1 MADDIKSMNL
11 YERLAMI
18 RKNVEVV
25 QKNKAGFGYTYVTD
39 DELFAK
45 ITGAMTKYHVTLIP
59 TVVPGTSE
67 VLPYKYDKV
76 NKKTKELEP
85 QNEIL
90 VKAEMLYRW
99 VNNDDPNESIEVP
112 WILVG
117 QQADASQ
124 AFGSG
129 LTYSMRYFILKY
141 FDVATPDDD
150 PDNWRSKQ
158 REAEAA
164 EERAVAQELI
174 AQFDADFRA
183 WLASHPDKRE
193 DAIAFFK
200 GFEKNGNYKNIS
212 DPRLA
217 AKMRSE
223 FDAKFNTSTE
233 E

>member
-1 MADDIKSMNL
+1 MADDVKSMNL
-11 YERLAMI
+11 FERLAMI

-45 ITGAMTKYHVTLIP
+45 ITGAMTKYHVSLIP
-59 TVVPGTSE
+59 TVVPGTAE
-67 VLPYKYDKV
+67 VTPYKYDKI
-76 NKKTKELEP
+76 NKKTKEIEP

-90 VKAEMLYRW
+90 VKAEMTYRW
-99 VNNDDPNESIEVP
+99 VNNDEPADFIEIP

-141 FDVATPDDD
+141 FAVATPEDD

-164 EERAVAQELI
+164 EEKALARSIMVE
-174 AQFDADFRA
+174 FDTEFRG
-183 WLASHPDKRE
+183 WLASNPDKRDE
-193 DAIAFFK
+193 AIAFFK
-200 GFEKNGNYKNIS
+200 GFEKSGNYMNIA

-217 AKMRSE
+217 AKLRTDFAE
-223 FDAKFNTSTE
+223 KFYDTTE

>member
-1 MADDIKSMNL
+1 MADDVKSMNL
-11 YERLAMI
+11 YERLALI

-67 VLPYKYDKV
+67 VIPYKYDKV

-90 VKAEMLYRW
+90 VKAEMCYRW
-99 VNNDDPNESIEVP
+99 INNDNPNESIEVP

-158 REAEAA
+158 KEAEAA
-164 EERAVAQELI
+164 EERALAEGLI
-174 AQFDADFRA
+174 AEFDAEFRA
-183 WLASHPDKRE
+183 WLASHPDKRD

-223 FDAKFNTSTE
+223 FGAKFNVTTE

>member
-1 MADDIKSMNL
+1 MPREELPINL
-11 YERLAMI
+11 YERLALI

-45 ITGAMTKYHVTLIP
+45 ITGAMTKYRVSLIP
-59 TVVPGTSE
+59 SVVPGTSE
-67 VLPYKYDKV
+67 VMPYKYDKV

-90 VKAEMLYRW
+90 VKAEMNYRW
-99 VNNDDPNESIEVP
+99 VNNDDPSEFIDVP

-164 EERAVAQELI
+164 EERALARSIMSE
-174 AQFDADFRA
+174 FDADFRG
-183 WLASHPDKRE
+183 WLANNPDKRE
-193 DAIAFFK
+193 EAIAFFK
-200 GFEKNGNYKNIS
+200 GFERSGNYMNIA

-217 AKMRSE
+217 AKLRADFAE
-223 FDAKFNTSTE
+223 KFYQHTE

>member
-1 MADDIKSMNL
+1 MADDVKSMNL
-11 YERLAMI
+11 YERLALI

-25 QKNKAGFGYTYVTD
+25 QKNKAGFGYNYVTD

-45 ITGAMTKYHVTLIP
+45 ITGAMTKYHVSLIP
-59 TVVPGTSE
+59 AVVPGTSE
-67 VLPYKYDKV
+67 LIPYKYDKV

-99 VNNDDPNESIEVP
+99 VNNDNPNESIEVP

-174 AQFDADFRA
+174 AQFDAEFRA
-183 WLASHPDKRE
+183 WLASHPDKRDE
-193 DAIAFFK
+193 AIAFFK
-200 GFEKNGNYKNIS
+200 GFEKNGNYKNIN

-217 AKMRSE
+217 SKMRSE
-223 FDAKFNTSTE
+223 FWAKYNVTTE

>member
-1 MADDIKSMNL
+1 MADLQVVDFLSGNVDRHSANL
-11 YERLAMI
+11 
-18 RKNVEVV
+18 
-25 QKNKAGFGYTYVTD
+25 TYVTD

-45 ITGAMTKYHVTLIP
+45 ITGAMTKYRVSLIP
-59 TVVPGTSE
+59 SVVPGTSE
-67 VLPYKYDKV
+67 VMPYKYDKV

-90 VKAEMLYRW
+90 VKAEMNYRW
-99 VNNDDPNESIEVP
+99 INNDDPSEFIDVP

-164 EERAVAQELI
+164 EERALARSIMSE
-174 AQFDADFRA
+174 FDADFRG
-183 WLASHPDKRE
+183 WLANNPDKRE
-193 DAIAFFK
+193 EAIAFFK
-200 GFEKNGNYKNIS
+200 GFERSGNYMNIA

-217 AKMRSE
+217 AKLRGDFAE
-223 FDAKFNTSTE
+223 KFYQHTE